1 MKDLKE
7 KLGLIKTAYWLGIVA
22 DAMWAIALLCPRIF
36 GILTNSSDFNP
47 NLQFRLIMSIGGILM
62 LGWTILLIWAV
73 QKPIERR
80 FVILLTA
87 VVVAGLF
94 ITSMIG
100 FLNGNSGN
108 RWILIKCTVLF
119 TIMIISYLK
128 ASNIEKARI
137 KEP

>member
-1 MKDLKE
+1 
-7 KLGLIKTAYWLGIVA
+7 
-22 DAMWAIALLCPRIF
+22 
-36 GILTNSSDFNP
+36 
-47 NLQFRLIMSIGGILM
+47 MSIGGILM

-94 ITSMIG
+94 ITSLIG
-100 FLNGNSGN
+100 FLHGNSEN

-119 TIMIISYLK
+119 AFMIMIFLK
-128 ASNIEKARI
+128 ANNIEKASV
-137 KEP
+137 KKL